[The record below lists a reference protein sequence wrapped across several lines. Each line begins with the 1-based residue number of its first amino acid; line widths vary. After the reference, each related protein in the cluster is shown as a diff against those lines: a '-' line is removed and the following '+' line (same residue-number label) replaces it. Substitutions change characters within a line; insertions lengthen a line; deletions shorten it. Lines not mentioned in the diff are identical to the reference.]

1 LPDFGYLREDLPIG
15 DRNDP
20 GRKIKE
26 KMRRTILLFVTL
38 FTAMEIYAQS
48 GSVTATVIDAST
60 REGVPGAV
68 VEFAPADPAAQ
79 KRYFTTGYKGRVE
92 ATVPYGTYK
101 VSVSFLGYETLEKE
115 LKLSAA
121 KKSLGTLELA
131 SSSTEIEAVVKEVKS
146 MRTSQKGDT
155 VSYNAGAFKV
165 TADADVEG
173 LLKKMPGITITD
185 GEVEAQGETVK
196 KVFVDGKEFFGED
209 VTSAI
214 KSLPAQAVD
223 KVEVYDKLSDAAE
236 FSGMDDGEGY
246 KAINIVTKPNM
257 RQGHFGKLY
266 AGYGYQ
272 PETEGTTSN
281 HKYNVG
287 GNVNLFHGSSRV
299 SVIGLFNN
307 VNQQNFSFEDILG
320 VSGGSGGRGGVG
332 ALMVRP
338 QSGVASVNSFGVNYS
353 DSWGKTG
360 RQDKVTLQASY
371 FFNRTT
377 TKNYSTIDKWYET
390 PSPIDTL
397 HTDGYSNNTNGN
409 HRLNARLEWR
419 ISENQSLMSRTG
431 LSFQSYDPY
440 STTYGHQWGESG
452 LRVVDNFSDGGRTG
466 VNLNQ
471 YLSYRTKLGK
481 DGRTLT
487 LDGSVRYRN
496 NRGDTD
502 SYSNQA
508 RGIDPDLIVVPTD
521 TLLLRYQRAH
531 SPSFSYNLRGD
542 VTYTEPVSQY
552 AQLSLQYR
560 VAYNYQESDKK
571 VYVTPDDRFET
582 AGVEPDPSLSQSSNT
597 GYLTHRIGPGFRIV
611 KGKNRFVA
619 NVSYQRAQLTGE
631 VLSATKVMGAGD
643 DAKTS
648 HGFNN
653 LTYFLMGQLNINKEN
668 SIRLFIN
675 SSTDNPGIGELQN
688 VYDISNAQSISKG
701 NPHLRPSYSNNV
713 RFHYVNSNVEKGRT
727 FMWMFSMQNT
737 SNYITSS
744 MAYDVEVEVPTGEV
758 DGGGDP
764 VTETYNPHTYSTYT
778 NMDGYWNLR
787 THLSYGLPVSF
798 LKSNLN
804 VMAGVNYTLTPT
816 LVARKATDG
825 SVYLDNGEIVGGER
839 NDASRLSYDFRA
851 VLGSNISENVD
862 FTLSWHG
869 AYNIAKNSLVVNDS
883 DNKNRYFNHVAT
895 AAMKFV
901 FLKSFTFTGNVSYQQ
916 NIGFTN
922 DYDNSYVLCNV
933 YLGKKVFR
941 NRRGEV
947 MFGVN
952 DLFDQNT
959 AFSRTTGSGYTQNS
973 INSVIGRYYTV
984 QFVYNLRNF
993 GKRGS
998 KDIKDYDG
1006 MGALGG
1012 NRRGVGRPPMGPP
1025 PGGRGPMF

>member
-1 LPDFGYLREDLPIG
+1 MKGVSSLLTPCFWKAGPCVSDAGADKYRRGIRGGLPDFGYLREDLPIG

-20 GRKIKE
+20 GRKIKRE
-26 KMRRTILLFVTL
+26 DETNDFTVCDIVHRDGNLCPVGQRDGDRDRRLDARGRAGCRRGVWRRRILRRRNVT
-38 FTAMEIYAQS
+38 S
-48 GSVTATVIDAST
+48 
-60 REGVPGAV
+60 
-68 VEFAPADPAAQ
+68 
-79 KRYFTTGYKGRVE
+79 TTGYKGRVE

-131 SSSTEIEAVVKEVKS
+131 PSSTEIEAVVKEVKS

-257 RQGHFGKLY
+257 RQGQFGKLY

-440 STTYGHQWGESG
+440 STTYGHQWGRERSA
-452 LRVVDNFSDGGRTG
+452 RGGQFQRRRPHG
-466 VNLNQ
+466 SQSEPVPLLPHEAGQ
-471 YLSYRTKLGK
+471 

-611 KGKNRFVA
+611 KGKKPFRGQCLLPARPADGRGALGDEGHGGGRRCEDVA
-619 NVSYQRAQLTGE
+619 RIQQPDLFPDGTAQHQQGE
-631 VLSATKVMGAGD
+631 FDPAV
-643 DAKTS
+643 
-648 HGFNN
+648 H
-653 LTYFLMGQLNINKEN
+653 QLLD
-668 SIRLFIN
+668 RQ
-675 SSTDNPGIGELQN
+675 PGIGELQN

-825 SVYLDNGEIVGGER
+825 SVYLNNGEIVGGER

-862 FTLSWHG
+862 FTP
-869 AYNIAKNSLVVNDS
+869 
-883 DNKNRYFNHVAT
+883 FVARCLQHREKL
-895 AAMKFV
+895 A
-901 FLKSFTFTGNVSYQQ
+901 GRQR
-916 NIGFTN
+916 
-922 DYDNSYVLCNV
+922 
-933 YLGKKVFR
+933 FR
-941 NRRGEV
+941 
-947 MFGVN
+947 
-952 DLFDQNT
+952 
-959 AFSRTTGSGYTQNS
+959 
-973 INSVIGRYYTV
+973 
-984 QFVYNLRNF
+984 
-993 GKRGS
+993 
-998 KDIKDYDG
+998 
-1006 MGALGG
+1006 
-1012 NRRGVGRPPMGPP
+1012 
-1025 PGGRGPMF
+1025 

>member
-1 LPDFGYLREDLPIG
+1 MFAA
-15 DRNDP
+15 
-20 GRKIKE
+20 
-26 KMRRTILLFVTL
+26 LFAAVS
-38 FTAMEIYAQS
+38 AYAQS
-48 GSVTATVIDAST
+48 GDVTATVIDAAT

-68 VEFAPADPAAQ
+68 VEFAPANTTAQ
-79 KRYFTTGYKGRVE
+79 KRYFTTGYKGRFE

-101 VSVSFLGYETLEKE
+101 VSVSFLGYETLEQE
-115 LKLSAA
+115 LKLSSA
-121 KKSLGTLELA
+121 KKSLGTLELKP
-131 SSSTEIEAVVKEVKS
+131 SSTQIETVVKEVKS

-246 KAINIVTKPNM
+246 KALNIVTKPNM
-257 RQGHFGKLY
+257 RQGQFGKVY

-272 PETEGTTSN
+272 PQTEGTTSN

-307 VNQQNFSFEDILG
+307 VNQQNFSFEDVLG
-320 VSGGSGGRGGVG
+320 VSGGSTGGRGGGVG

-338 QSGVASVNSFGVNYS
+338 QSGVASVNSFGINYS

-377 TKNYSTIDKWYET
+377 TKNYSTVDKWYED

-397 HTDGYSNNTNGN
+397 HTNGYSNNTNGN

-431 LSFQSYDPY
+431 LSFQNYDPY
-440 STTYGHQWGESG
+440 SITNGHQWGESG
-452 LRVVDNFSDGGRTG
+452 YRVVRNFSDGDRTG
-466 VNLNQ
+466 LNLNQ

-481 DGRTLT
+481 TGRTLT
-487 LDGSVRYRN
+487 LDGNVRYRN
-496 NRGDTD
+496 NEGDTD

-508 RGIDPDLIVVPTD
+508 RGIDPALIVTESD
-521 TLLLRYQRAH
+521 TLQLRYQRAH
-531 SPSFSYNLRGD
+531 SPSYSYNLRGD

-560 VAYNYQESDKK
+560 VAYDYQESDKK
-571 VYVTPDDRFET
+571 VYVTEDDRFDT
-582 AGVEPDPSLSQSSNT
+582 TGIEPNPSLSQSSNT
-597 GYLTHRIGPGFRIV
+597 GYLTQRIGPGFRIV

-619 NVSYQRAQLTGE
+619 NFAYQRAELTGE
-631 VLSATKVMGAGD
+631 VLSATRVLGAGE

-648 HGFNN
+648 HGFDNF
-653 LTYFLMGQLNINKEN
+653 TYFLMGQLNINKEN

-701 NPHLRPSYSNNV
+701 NPNLRPSYSNNV

-727 FMWMFSMQNT
+727 FMWMFSMRNT

-744 MAYDVEVEVPTGEV
+744 MAYDVEVAVPTGSL
-758 DGGGDP
+758 DSGGNP
-764 VTETYNPHTYSTYT
+764 ETKTYNPHTYSTYT

-804 VMAGVNYTLTPT
+804 VMAGVNYTTAPT
-816 LVARKATDG
+816 LVARNVKDAVSGNG
-825 SVYLDNGEIVGGER
+825 SVWLEDGEIVGGQR
-839 NDASRLSYDFRA
+839 NDASRMSYDFRV

-869 AYNIAKNSLVVNDS
+869 AYNIAKNSLVVNDA

-895 AAMKFV
+895 GAMKLV
-901 FLKSFTFTGNVSYQQ
+901 FLKTFTFTGNVSYQQ

-933 YLGKKVFR
+933 YLGKKLFR
-941 NRRGEV
+941 NRRGELMV
-947 MFGVN
+947 GVN

-959 AFSRTTGSGYTQNS
+959 AFSRATGSGYTQNS
-973 INSVIGRYYTV
+973 LNSVIGRYYTV

-1006 MGALGG
+1006 MGSGSQ
-1012 NRRGVGRPPMGPP
+1012 RSGRSPMGPP
-1025 PGGRGPMF
+1025 PGGGGGRGPMF

>member
-1 LPDFGYLREDLPIG
+1 
-15 DRNDP
+15 
-20 GRKIKE
+20 
-26 KMRRTILLFVTL
+26 
-38 FTAMEIYAQS
+38 MEIYAQS

-131 SSSTEIEAVVKEVKS
+131 PSSTEIEAVVKEVKS

-257 RQGHFGKLY
+257 RQGQFGKLY

-320 VSGGSGGRGGVG
+320 VSGGSGGRGVG

>member
-1 LPDFGYLREDLPIG
+1 
-15 DRNDP
+15 
-20 GRKIKE
+20 
-26 KMRRTILLFVTL
+26 M
-38 FTAMEIYAQS
+38 
-48 GSVTATVIDAST
+48 
-60 REGVPGAV
+60 
-68 VEFAPADPAAQ
+68 
-79 KRYFTTGYKGRVE
+79 
-92 ATVPYGTYK
+92 
-101 VSVSFLGYETLEKE
+101 
-115 LKLSAA
+115 
-121 KKSLGTLELA
+121 
-131 SSSTEIEAVVKEVKS
+131 
-146 MRTSQKGDT
+146 
-155 VSYNAGAFKV
+155 
-165 TADADVEG
+165 
-173 LLKKMPGITITD
+173 
-185 GEVEAQGETVK
+185 
-196 KVFVDGKEFFGED
+196 
-209 VTSAI
+209 
-214 KSLPAQAVD
+214 
-223 KVEVYDKLSDAAE
+223 
-236 FSGMDDGEGY
+236 
-246 KAINIVTKPNM
+246 
-257 RQGHFGKLY
+257 
-266 AGYGYQ
+266 
-272 PETEGTTSN
+272 
-281 HKYNVG
+281 
-287 GNVNLFHGSSRV
+287 
-299 SVIGLFNN
+299 
-307 VNQQNFSFEDILG
+307 
-320 VSGGSGGRGGVG
+320 
-332 ALMVRP
+332 
-338 QSGVASVNSFGVNYS
+338 
-353 DSWGKTG
+353 
-360 RQDKVTLQASY
+360 
-371 FFNRTT
+371 
-377 TKNYSTIDKWYET
+377 
-390 PSPIDTL
+390 
-397 HTDGYSNNTNGN
+397 
-409 HRLNARLEWR
+409 
-419 ISENQSLMSRTG
+419 
-431 LSFQSYDPY
+431 
-440 STTYGHQWGESG
+440 
-452 LRVVDNFSDGGRTG
+452 
-466 VNLNQ
+466 
-471 YLSYRTKLGK
+471 
-481 DGRTLT
+481 
-487 LDGSVRYRN
+487 
-496 NRGDTD
+496 
-502 SYSNQA
+502 
-508 RGIDPDLIVVPTD
+508 
-521 TLLLRYQRAH
+521 
-531 SPSFSYNLRGD
+531 
-542 VTYTEPVSQY
+542 
-552 AQLSLQYR
+552 
-560 VAYNYQESDKK
+560 
-571 VYVTPDDRFET
+571 TPDDRFET

-825 SVYLDNGEIVGGER
+825 SVYLNNGEIVGGER

>member
-1 LPDFGYLREDLPIG
+1 
-15 DRNDP
+15 
-20 GRKIKE
+20 
-26 KMRRTILLFVTL
+26 M
-38 FTAMEIYAQS
+38 
-48 GSVTATVIDAST
+48 
-60 REGVPGAV
+60 PGAV

-131 SSSTEIEAVVKEVKS
+131 PSSTEIEAVVKEVKS

-257 RQGHFGKLY
+257 RQGQFGKLY

-502 SYSNQA
+502 SYS
-508 RGIDPDLIVVPTD
+508 IPI
-521 TLLLRYQRAH
+521 
-531 SPSFSYNLRGD
+531 
-542 VTYTEPVSQY
+542 
-552 AQLSLQYR
+552 
-560 VAYNYQESDKK
+560 
-571 VYVTPDDRFET
+571 
-582 AGVEPDPSLSQSSNT
+582 
-597 GYLTHRIGPGFRIV
+597 
-611 KGKNRFVA
+611 
-619 NVSYQRAQLTGE
+619 
-631 VLSATKVMGAGD
+631 
-643 DAKTS
+643 
-648 HGFNN
+648 
-653 LTYFLMGQLNINKEN
+653 
-668 SIRLFIN
+668 
-675 SSTDNPGIGELQN
+675 
-688 VYDISNAQSISKG
+688 
-701 NPHLRPSYSNNV
+701 
-713 RFHYVNSNVEKGRT
+713 
-727 FMWMFSMQNT
+727 
-737 SNYITSS
+737 
-744 MAYDVEVEVPTGEV
+744 
-758 DGGGDP
+758 
-764 VTETYNPHTYSTYT
+764 
-778 NMDGYWNLR
+778 
-787 THLSYGLPVSF
+787 
-798 LKSNLN
+798 
-804 VMAGVNYTLTPT
+804 
-816 LVARKATDG
+816 
-825 SVYLDNGEIVGGER
+825 
-839 NDASRLSYDFRA
+839 
-851 VLGSNISENVD
+851 
-862 FTLSWHG
+862 
-869 AYNIAKNSLVVNDS
+869 
-883 DNKNRYFNHVAT
+883 
-895 AAMKFV
+895 
-901 FLKSFTFTGNVSYQQ
+901 
-916 NIGFTN
+916 
-922 DYDNSYVLCNV
+922 
-933 YLGKKVFR
+933 
-941 NRRGEV
+941 
-947 MFGVN
+947 
-952 DLFDQNT
+952 
-959 AFSRTTGSGYTQNS
+959 
-973 INSVIGRYYTV
+973 
-984 QFVYNLRNF
+984 
-993 GKRGS
+993 
-998 KDIKDYDG
+998 
-1006 MGALGG
+1006 
-1012 NRRGVGRPPMGPP
+1012 
-1025 PGGRGPMF
+1025 